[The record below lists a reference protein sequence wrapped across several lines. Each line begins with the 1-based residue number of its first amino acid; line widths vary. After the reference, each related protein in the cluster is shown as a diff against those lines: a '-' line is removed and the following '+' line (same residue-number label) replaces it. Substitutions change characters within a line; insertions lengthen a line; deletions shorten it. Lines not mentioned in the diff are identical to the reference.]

1 MAVEDEYWKKKKK
14 VMSKVFN
21 YDFIVSQIPV
31 MAKVADITF
40 ETAEKKFWEKNPERR
55 SKG

>member
-1 MAVEDEYWKKKKK
+1 MLFSFVKKGIDSVEDDYWKKKKK
-14 VMSKVFN
+14 LLSKVFN

-40 ETAEKKFWEKNPERR
+40 DTAEK
-55 SKG
+55 